1 MKPIIRLFF
10 KTVRALIGPVMVL
23 GNRLTRPKGVVR
35 PAAEQQAI
43 DTRTQQLA
51 LYHFPTCPF
60 CLKTRRTMDRL
71 SLKIELRNAQH
82 DPIHRQALLQGG
94 GKIQTPCLRIDDA
107 AGGTR
112 WLYESAEISAYLE
125 REFPA

>member
-10 KTVRALIGPVMVL
+10 KIMRALIGPVMLL

-35 PAAEQQAI
+35 PAVEQQAI
-43 DTRTQQLA
+43 DKRTRQLA

-82 DPIHRQALLQGG
+82 DPVHRQALLLGG

-107 AGGTR
+107 AGNAR
-112 WLYESAEISAYLE
+112 WLYESAEIGAYLQ

>member
-1 MKPIIRLFF
+1 MKSIVRLFF
-10 KTVRALIGPVMVL
+10 KTLRALIGPLVLL

-35 PAAEQQAI
+35 PAADQQAI
-43 DTRTQQLA
+43 DRRTQQLA

-82 DPIHRQALLQGG
+82 DPVHRQALLLGG
-94 GKIQTPCLRIDDA
+94 GKIQTPCLRIEDP
-107 AGGTR
+107 AGSAR
-112 WLYESAEISAYLE
+112 WLYESADISAYLQ